1 MDLIKSPSDMM
12 FFAPSLTPTKQVQVP
27 AGRVNSRVKLKTE
40 PIKMGM
46 MQKIIEQ
53 IRVKASERQLHKHRA
68 MCSAV
73 MVIQDTARS
82 TLRYQPLRVRKLTIT
97 CNI

>member
-1 MDLIKSPSDMM
+1 MDLRKSPSDMM
-12 FFAPSLTPTKQVQVP
+12 IYAPSLTPTKQVQVP
-27 AGRVNSRVKLKTE
+27 AGEVNSRVKLKIE
-40 PIKMGM
+40 HIKMGM

-53 IRVKASERQLHKHRA
+53 IRVKASKRQLHKHG
-68 MCSAV
+68 V

-82 TLRYQPLRVRKLTIT
+82 TLRYQSLRLRKLTIT

>member
-1 MDLIKSPSDMM
+1 MDLIKSPSDVMIY
-12 FFAPSLTPTKQVQVP
+12 APSLTPTKQVQVP
-27 AGRVNSRVKLKTE
+27 AGEVNSRVKLKIE
-40 PIKMGM
+40 HIKMGM

-53 IRVKASERQLHKHRA
+53 IRVKASKRQLHKHGA

-82 TLRYQPLRVRKLTIT
+82 TLRYQSLRLRKLTIT